1 HDHEVPPGATRVV
14 ITLQAENGGTRVIL
28 RHYDLPDGAQR
39 DHHRKG
45 WDFYLERL
53 SARIRGEDPGPDPNT

>member
-1 HDHEVPPGATRVV
+1 V

-28 RHYDLPDGAQR
+28 RHHDLPDGGQR

-45 WDFYLERL
+45 WDFFLDRL